1 MTSQSKHCND
11 GPIPEELLLSGCLV
25 ENDSIQLQTLYE
37 EPLETTR
44 HNPRKR
50 PRSATPE
57 SNDRL
62 QISDSITQNVKLA
75 QGSTGNAKVLL
86 PFWNEYTR
94 EESKKW
100 WLPERTDCVISDS
113 SLWDESLKKMGL
125 NSWYSVRMS
134 APKVVKPS
142 NSPSRFLWQD
152 IMEYI
157 QPPTAEEDKLL
168 KSKSS
173 KIPVGKAQLE
183 KEGVN
188 RNKKDLWAR
197 CLNAVNFRN
206 NAELKWVLE
215 TPYDIRDKA
224 MNDLL
229 KGYSTNF
236 ATNRKKFKMKF
247 RSKKDPHQ
255 SIVIHS
261 KHWGKSRSEYLFLPK
276 MKLAEPLP
284 NKLEYDSHL
293 VVNQLGEFY
302 LCIPRPL
309 EIRAE
314 NQGPMFQKEGS
325 GVISLDP
332 SVRTF
337 MTGYDPSGMAVKW
350 GKNDIGQ
357 IYRLCHA
364 YDKLQSKRDQ
374 IHGKRNK
381 RKRYRLHH
389 VMLRIH
395 KKIRYLV
402 NDCHYKLVKWLC
414 ENYRIILLPE
424 FCTQEMI

>member
-100 WLPERTDCVISDS
+100 WLPESTNVCS
-113 SLWDESLKKMGL
+113 K
-125 NSWYSVRMS
+125 
-134 APKVVKPS
+134 S
-142 NSPSRFLWQD
+142 NEAIELTVTVFVARHNGIHS
-152 IMEYI
+152 
-157 QPPTAEEDKLL
+157 AEEDKLP
-168 KSKSS
+168 KPKSS
-173 KIPVGKAQLE
+173 KIPAGKAQRIRLLPTQEEWLKLRRWIVTACWTYNQCLSVVE

-188 RNKKDLWAR
+188 RNKKDLRAR

-206 NAELKWVLE
+206 NAELKWVME
-215 TPYDIRDKA
+215 TPYDIRDEA

-236 ATNRKKFKMKF
+236 ATN
-247 RSKKDPHQ
+247 P
-255 SIVIHS
+255 
-261 KHWGKSRSEYLFLPK
+261 
-276 MKLAEPLP
+276 EPLP
-284 NKLEYDSHL
+284 NKLEYDSRL
-293 VVNQLGEFY
+293 VMNQLGEFY
-302 LCIPRPL
+302 LCIPRLL

-325 GVISLDP
+325 GVISLD
-332 SVRTF
+332 SDVRTF
-337 MTGYDPSGMAVKW
+337 MTGYDPSGMAVEW
-350 GKNDIGQ
+350 GKNDIGR
-357 IYRLCHA
+357 IYRLYYA
-364 YDKLQSKRDQ
+364 YEKLQSKRDQ

-381 RKRYRLHH
+381 RKCYRLHH

-395 KKIRYLV
+395 MRITVLYYYLNSALKK
-402 NDCHYKLVKWLC
+402 
-414 ENYRIILLPE
+414 
-424 FCTQEMI
+424 

>member
-75 QGSTGNAKVLL
+75 QGLTGNAKVLL

-100 WLPERTDCVISDS
+100 WLPERTDCVISDL

-142 NSPSRFLWQD
+142 NSLSQRW
-152 IMEYI
+152 IG
-157 QPPTAEEDKLL
+157 TARWTYNQCL
-168 KSKSS
+168 S
-173 KIPVGKAQLE
+173 VVE

-215 TPYDIRDKA
+215 TPYDIRDEA

-261 KHWGKSRSEYLFLPK
+261 KHWGKSRGEYSFLPK
-276 MKLAEPLP
+276 MKSAEPLP
-284 NKLEYDSHL
+284 NKLEYDSRL

-325 GVISLDP
+325 EVISLDP
-332 SVRTF
+332 GVRTF
-337 MTGYDPSGMAVKW
+337 MTGYDPSGMAVEW
-350 GKNDIGQ
+350 GKNDIGR

-381 RKRYRLHH
+381 QKRYRLRH
-389 VMLRIH
+389 VMLQIY
-395 KKIRYLV
+395 KKIRCLV

-414 ENYRIILLPE
+414 ENYYIILLPE
-424 FCTQEMI
+424 FRTQEMI

>member
-11 GPIPEELLLSGCLV
+11 GPISEELLLSGCLV
-25 ENDSIQLQTLYE
+25 ENDSIQLQILYE

-44 HNPRKR
+44 HNPHKR

-100 WLPERTDCVISDS
+100 TDCVISDS
-113 SLWDESLKKMGL
+113 SLWDKSLKKMGL
-125 NSWYSVRMS
+125 NSWYS
-134 APKVVKPS
+134 
-142 NSPSRFLWQD
+142 
-152 IMEYI
+152 
-157 QPPTAEEDKLL
+157 PPTAEEDKLP

-173 KIPVGKAQLE
+173 KIPAGKAQRIRLLPTQE
-183 KEGVN
+183 ERLKLRRWIGT
-188 RNKKDLWAR
+188 AR
-197 CLNAVNFRN
+197 WTN
-206 NAELKWVLE
+206 NAELKWVME
-215 TPYDIRDKA
+215 TPYDIRDEA
-224 MNDLL
+224 INNLL

-261 KHWGKSRSEYLFLPK
+261 KHWDKSRGEYSFLPK
-276 MKLAEPLP
+276 IKSAEPLP

-293 VVNQLGEFY
+293 VVNQLG
-302 LCIPRPL
+302 R
-309 EIRAE
+309 IRSD
-314 NQGPMFQKEGS
+314 FS
-325 GVISLDP
+325 RS
-332 SVRTF
+332 
-337 MTGYDPSGMAVKW
+337 
-350 GKNDIGQ
+350 
-357 IYRLCHA
+357 RLCHA

-374 IHGKRNK
+374 IHGKK
-381 RKRYRLHH
+381 
-389 VMLRIH
+389 MLQIASC
-395 KKIRYLV
+395 YVTNSQENSLS
-402 NDCHYKLVKWLC
+402 C
-414 ENYRIILLPE
+414 E
-424 FCTQEMI
+424 